1 VRNRSQSIRSERPSQ
16 SIRSERPSQ
25 SIRSERPRYF
35 NSALPGSRRGP
46 SALRRARAPQEDQN
60 PSLPN
65 RQGRRAGPVPPAA
78 KPELKGFWGTKE
90 RKPLSTVPQGNEK
103 QRKPLRQKKVLKVEA
118 KEEEIKPMTNEKVTT
133 VVIEGQVILQIMK
146 HARSHETKSRSGLL
160 RGLKKPESKS
170 LEVTYAIATPDDSM
184 TRTDD
189 QQFARRMLECLE
201 STNIDRMDV
210 GWYRTCVNSNFY
222 DEDTIIR
229 CAQWQDC
236 FHDAVMLVYDSRATQ
251 HGRLSLRA
259 YQLKKKFF
267 DLFTSRKVGHSAFSE
282 AGIGYDDI
290 LREIPVKIHN
300 SYIVHAFLYDLQNI
314 PNISCDY
321 DRLTHWRNSQLSH
334 NLTAMEHSIEDYY
347 NLQNEYRKWLSKV
360 NAVRRERDRLRAKCD
375 SRTQMDLLERNL
387 PLPDEPSR
395 MRSVLSCA
403 QMNEVANSM
412 FGSIT
417 QMQAKT
423 LIQSSIISES

>member
-1 VRNRSQSIRSERPSQ
+1 MSQDVRNRGGQSTRR
-16 SIRSERPSQ
+16 
-25 SIRSERPRYF
+25 ERPRYF

-46 SALRRARAPQEDQN
+46 TASRRAAPSQEDQN

-65 RQGRRAGPVPPAA
+65 RQGRRAGPVPPVA

-90 RKPLSTVPQGNEK
+90 RKPLSTAPQGGAK
-103 QRKPLRQKKVLKVEA
+103 QRKPQEQKKVLKVEA
-118 KEEEIKPMTNEKVTT
+118 KQEEIKPMTKEKVTT

-146 HARSHETKSRSGLL
+146 HAQSHETKSRSGIL
-160 RGLKKPESKS
+160 RGLKKPASKI
-170 LEVTYAIATPDDSM
+170 LEVTYSIATPDDS
-184 TRTDD
+184 TSKADD
-189 QQFARRMLECLE
+189 QLFARRMLDCLE

-222 DEDTIIR
+222 DEETIIR
-229 CAQWQDC
+229 CAQWRDATE
-236 FHDAVMLVYDSRATQ
+236 DAVMLVYDSRATQ

-259 YQLKKKFF
+259 YQLTKEFF
-267 DLFTSRKVGHSAFSE
+267 DLFTSSKVGHTAFQE
-282 AGIGYDDI
+282 ADVGYGDI

-300 SYIVHAFLYDLQNI
+300 SYIVHAFLYDIQNL
-314 PNISCDY
+314 PEISCDY

-347 NLQNEYRKWLSKV
+347 NLQNEYRKWTSKV
-360 NAVRRERDRLRAKCD
+360 NAVRRERDRRRAKCD
-375 SRTQMDLLERNL
+375 SGTQIDLLERNL

-395 MRSVLSCA
+395 VRSILSCA

-412 FGSIT
+412 FGSIK
-417 QMQAKT
+417 QMHAKT
-423 LIQSSIISES
+423 LIQSSIISEK